1 MNREIETDR
10 LILHPP
16 RSEDAAEIARL
27 VGNRKVAFMLARVP
41 WPYTEDDARSF
52 LSSRDGRPDGE
63 IVFALYRKSDPERLI
78 GVCGY
83 DPVSH
88 GKPDLGYWLGEPYWG
103 QGYMSEA
110 AAAVRDHAFTQSGH
124 TLLYSGCHI
133 TNIASRR
140 VLEKIG
146 FKRVGL
152 GHIFS
157 RARGANV
164 PVDRFAMTRERWEG
178 LRS

>member
-1 MNREIETDR
+1 MNKEIETSR

-16 RSEDAAEIARL
+16 RGVDAAEIARL
-27 VGNRKVAFMLARVP
+27 IDNRKIALMLARVP

-52 LSSRDGRPDGE
+52 LSALDGPDGE
-63 IVFALYRKSDPERLI
+63 IVFGLYLKSDPERLI
-78 GVCGY
+78 GLCSY
-83 DPVSH
+83 DPAGH

-103 QGYMSEA
+103 NGYMSEA
-110 AAAVRDHAFTQSGH
+110 ASAVTAHAFAQGGH
-124 TLLYSGCHI
+124 ALLYSGCRI
-133 TNIASRR
+133 SNNASRR

-146 FKRVGL
+146 FARIGL

-157 RARGANV
+157 RPCGMNV
-164 PVDRFAMTRERWEG
+164 PVHRFVLTRERWEG